1 MACSS
6 DSPLE
11 FLEDTPEIRS
21 HPDDPVSVPAVDHL
35 LDEIIRERHVWVP
48 MRDGT
53 RLSAN
58 VFRPA
63 GEEAV
68 PVTMALTAYDKN
80 KGLDLYPKLLRNAL
94 DPDFDLGRFSVSPWA
109 AWEGPD
115 PAYWVPYG
123 TLTRVDS
130 RFLKANLERPTQCH
144 FISLR

>member
-1 MACSS
+1 
-6 DSPLE
+6 
-11 FLEDTPEIRS
+11 
-21 HPDDPVSVPAVDHL
+21 
-35 LDEIIRERHVWVP
+35 

-53 RLSAN
+53 PLSAN

-80 KGLDLYPKLLRNAL
+80 KGPDLYPKLLRNAL
-94 DPDFDLGRFSVSPWA
+94 DPDFDLGRFSVSHWG

-123 TLTRVDS
+123 YAVIYIDS
-130 RFLKANLERPTQCH
+130 RGFASSEGKPGTAYPV
-144 FISLR
+144 SLYFAQVSSAHWVGA